1 MSGFVNLVFN
11 IELSL
16 IVGVVTS
23 LILGLLLLLIKVPKT
38 EYSGK
43 IARTKNTIS
52 ICFLLC
58 SVLFFMTLRYS
69 GIPDY
74 DKFSS
79 MMLFV
84 VTNLASAVL
93 SYSLINLLD
102 ESYIENDKFYLN
114 VGLIV
119 VLSILWVKSFWWE
132 EK

>member
-1 MSGFVNLVFN
+1 MSGLVNLVFN

-16 IVGVVTS
+16 IVGIVTS
-23 LILGLLLLLIKVPKT
+23 LILGLLLLLIKVPQT

-43 IARTKNTIS
+43 IARTKNTIA

-58 SVLFFMTLRYS
+58 TVLFFMALRYS

-102 ESYIENDKFYLN
+102 E
-114 VGLIV
+114 
-119 VLSILWVKSFWWE
+119 VL
-132 EK
+132 